1 MQQFDRTDPQTSNPS
16 RRRFLKGSAL
26 AGAGVLTSPLL
37 LAAESPNPVP
47 DRAAT
52 PTPAAAP
59 KTAAAAAAN
68 SKLNVALVGAGG
80 QGRYDM
86 KSLLAT
92 HQRIV
97 AICDLDEAQIAA
109 AQDRGDNAVGA
120 KPYADYRRLL
130 DDAHSFDAVIIATP
144 DHWHAPL
151 CKAFIKAGKHVYC
164 EKPLTR
170 TLAEARELRE
180 LVRGNPKVVT
190 QLGNQGS
197 ADSSHRRSVELIRA
211 GVLGQVREVH
221 AWLGNRGLGADR
233 PAGEDPIPRGFHWD
247 FWCGPSPYRPF
258 KDGLYHPSTWRN
270 WFDFGGGPLADFT
283 CHIFNTALRALDLT
297 YATRIEVAG
306 EGLAKESYALST
318 HLQMHFPARR
328 QRDSERDLDPV
339 IVHWYDGG
347 RRPDDG
353 LLKDVL
359 AIFPKPPE
367 HGCLVIGEKGIIF
380 TNAWSSDAR
389 IKLKDDPALVDINA
403 HEPTKAIPIT
413 LPRNVGHMQEW
424 VNAIKGQGRT
434 SSDFD
439 FGGHLTEIGLAGV
452 MAIRL
457 GHEIQWDG
465 AGLKADDPRAD
476 QIITP
481 QYRRAWMM

>member
-1 MQQFDRTDPQTSNPS
+1 MHPFDRTDPPVSTPS
-16 RRRFLKGSAL
+16 RRRFLQGSAL
-26 AGAGVLTSPLL
+26 AGAGVLTSPLI
-37 LAAESPNPVP
+37 LAAESPNASPVKV
-47 DRAAT
+47 AT
-52 PTPAAAP
+52 PTAAAT
-59 KTAAAAAAN
+59 TAAATTAN
-68 SKLNVALVGAGG
+68 SKINVALVGAGG
-80 QGRYDM
+80 QGRSDM
-86 KSLLAT
+86 KGLLAT

-109 AQDRGDNAVGA
+109 AHDRGDNAVGA
-120 KPYADYRRLL
+120 RHYADYRRLL
-130 DDAHSFDAVIIATP
+130 DDAKSFDAVIIATP

-180 LVRGNPKVVT
+180 LVRANPKVVT

-197 ADSSHRRSVELIRA
+197 ADSTLRRSVELIRA
-211 GVLGQVREVH
+211 GVLGQIREVH
-221 AWLGNRGLGADR
+221 AWLGNSGPGADR
-233 PAGEDPIPRGFHWD
+233 PVGEDPIPGGFHWD

-258 KDGLYHPSTWRN
+258 KAGMYHPFNWRN

-306 EGLAKESYALST
+306 EELAKESYARST

-328 QRDSERDLDPV
+328 QRDSERELDPV
-339 IVHWYDGG
+339 IVHWHDGG
-347 RRPDDG
+347 RRPDDT
-353 LLKDVL
+353 LLKEVL
-359 AIFPKPPE
+359 ALEPKPPE
-367 HGCLVIGEKGIIF
+367 HGCLFIGEKGIIF
-380 TNAWSSDAR
+380 TNPWNSAAL
-389 IKLKDDPALVDINA
+389 IKLNDDPLLVDINS

-413 LPRNVGHMQEW
+413 LPRNVSHMQEW
-424 VNAIKGQGRT
+424 VNAIKGKGRT

-452 MAIRL
+452 LAIRL
-457 GHEIQWDG
+457 GHGIQWDG
-465 AGLKADDPRAD
+465 AGLKANDPRAD
-476 QIITP
+476 QLITP
-481 QYRRAWMM
+481 HYRRAWML